1 MTGDPLAREKDRGE
15 LKLLYRGRVITL
27 EVREVEGVV
36 REVVRHPGSVSIL
49 PYEDDH
55 IYLLR
60 QYRCAIDGCMWE
72 IPAGTLEEGESPE
85 ECARREL
92 EEETGLR
99 AGRLEKMFEAYLIPG
114 YGTERMHF
122 FLATDLSRG
131 EMHPEP
137 SERIEVHRI
146 RVDEAFR
153 MIGEIVDVK
162 TIAALLW
169 FARMRGCCGEGALPR
184 ARER

>member
-1 MTGDPLAREKDRGE
+1 MEGK
-15 LKLLYRGRVITL
+15 LKLFYSGRVVTL
-27 EVREVEGVV
+27 EVRQLDSRI

-49 PYEDDH
+49 PVEDGH
-55 IYLLR
+55 LYLIK
-60 QYRCAIDGCMWE
+60 QYRYPLDGYIWE

-114 YGTERMHF
+114 YGTEKMHF
-122 FLATDLSRG
+122 FLATELSQG

-137 SERIEVHRI
+137 SEKIEVHKLPLD
-146 RVDEAFR
+146 RVLKMVRDN
-153 MIGEIVDVK
+153 EIVDAK
-162 TIAALLW
+162 TVAALLW
-169 FARMRGCCGEGALPR
+169 YSMFD
-184 ARER
+184 

>member
-1 MTGDPLAREKDRGE
+1 MEGK
-15 LKLLYRGRVITL
+15 LKLFYSGRVVTL
-27 EVREVEGVV
+27 EVRQLDSRI

-49 PYEDDH
+49 PVEDGH
-55 IYLLR
+55 VYLIK
-60 QYRCAIDGCMWE
+60 QYRYPLDGYIWE

-114 YGTERMHF
+114 YGTEKMHF
-122 FLATDLSRG
+122 FLATELSQG

-137 SERIEVHRI
+137 SEKIEVHKLPLD
-146 RVDEAFR
+146 RVLKMVRDN
-153 MIGEIVDVK
+153 EIVDAK
-162 TIAALLW
+162 TVAALLW
-169 FARMRGCCGEGALPR
+169 YSVFD
-184 ARER
+184 

>member
-1 MTGDPLAREKDRGE
+1 MEGK
-15 LKLLYRGRVITL
+15 LKLFYGGRVVTL
-27 EVREVEGVV
+27 EVRQLDSRI

-49 PYEDDH
+49 PVEDGH
-55 IYLLR
+55 LYLIK
-60 QYRCAIDGCMWE
+60 QYRYPLDGYIWE

-114 YGTERMHF
+114 YGTEKMHF
-122 FLATDLSRG
+122 FLATELSQG

-137 SERIEVHRI
+137 SEKIEVHKLPLD
-146 RVDEAFR
+146 RVLKMVRDN
-153 MIGEIVDVK
+153 EIVDAK
-162 TIAALLW
+162 TVAALLW
-169 FARMRGCCGEGALPR
+169 YSVFD
-184 ARER
+184 